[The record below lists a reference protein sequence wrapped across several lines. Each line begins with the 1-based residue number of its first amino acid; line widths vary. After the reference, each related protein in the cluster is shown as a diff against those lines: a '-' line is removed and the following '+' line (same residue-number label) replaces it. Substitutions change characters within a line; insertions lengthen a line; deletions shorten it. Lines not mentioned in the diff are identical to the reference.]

1 MRQKGN
7 GYQIETPIW
16 HINATMP
23 HMDHGSWINLS
34 NQAASMVDTGFFPP
48 VNTHGIIISLFRS
61 RGFIWECMMA

>member
-34 NQAASMVDTGFFPP
+34 NQAASMVDTGFFFPLLI
-48 VNTHGIIISLFRS
+48 HMG
-61 RGFIWECMMA
+61 